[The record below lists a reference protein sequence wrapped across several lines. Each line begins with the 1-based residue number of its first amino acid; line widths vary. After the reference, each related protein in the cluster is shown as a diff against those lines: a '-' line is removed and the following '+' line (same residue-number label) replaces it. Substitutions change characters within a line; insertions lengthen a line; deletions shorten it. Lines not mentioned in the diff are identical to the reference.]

1 MTTITKDRQVA
12 DAFRLAK
19 KIKERGIKKM
29 KSQNLYFMEKIA
41 SDRIEEK
48 EQQKINII
56 NRIEY
61 YKEIGKS
68 TTELEEKLKRIK
80 EYLEIAKK

>member
-1 MTTITKDRQVA
+1 
-12 DAFRLAK
+12 
-19 KIKERGIKKM
+19 M
-29 KSQNLYFMEKIA
+29 KSKNLEFMEKIA
-41 SDRIEEK
+41 NDRIEEK

-61 YKEIGKS
+61 YKEIGES
-68 TTELEEKLKRIK
+68 TTELDEKLRRIN

>member
-1 MTTITKDRQVA
+1 
-12 DAFRLAK
+12 
-19 KIKERGIKKM
+19 M
-29 KSQNLYFMEKIA
+29 KSQNLKFMEKIA

-48 EQQKINII
+48 EQQKINTI

-68 TTELEEKLKRIK
+68 TTELDEKLKRIN